1 MLKDWTENIIK
12 ENTTVKEALHRI
24 NYISDNFPDRPLT
37 LLVVDSNDKMVGT
50 LTDGDLR
57 RNLVKNGIIF
67 NNPVS
72 EFMFSDFTFLN
83 EKNKD
88 YVDIRPFYEKGIDLL
103 PVLDDHMILTK
114 VYNLNITKAILPVH
128 AVIMAGGDGVRLR
141 PLTNDTPKPMLKV
154 GYKPIIE
161 RNVDR
166 LIKFGMD
173 NITISLRY
181 LGEKISDYFGDG
193 SSKDVKINYV
203 KEENPL
209 GTLGAVGL
217 IEKFSHKYVLMIN
230 SDILTTLDFSL
241 FLEDFIDKE
250 ADMSVV
256 TIPYYVKIPYGILE
270 TDNLSNING
279 LKEKPQYTYFS
290 NGGIYLFRKELL
302 EQIKPGTRID
312 VTDFMQTAIDK
323 GKKVISYPFRGYW
336 LDIGSHEEFINA
348 QSAIK
353 ILEES

>member
-1 MLKDWTENIIK
+1 MDWTENIVNK
-12 ENTTVKEALHRI
+12 KTTVREALQRLNH
-24 NYISDNFPDRPLT
+24 ISDNIPGRPLT
-37 LLVVDSNDKMVGT
+37 LLVIDENNKMVGT
-50 LTDGDLR
+50 LTDGDIR
-57 RNLVKNGIIF
+57 RNLVNNGMIF

-72 EFMFSDFTFLN
+72 EFMFRNFTYL
-83 EKNKD
+83 EQKNKD
-88 YVDIRPFYEKGIDLL
+88 YLDIRPFIQKGIDLL
-103 PVLDDHMILTK
+103 PVLDDKMNIAK
-114 VYNLNITKAILPVH
+114 IYNLNITKAILPVH

-154 GYKPIIE
+154 GSKPIIE

-166 LIKFGMD
+166 LIKFGID

-193 SSKDVKINYV
+193 RSRGVKISYV
-203 KEENPL
+203 REESPL

-217 IEKFSHKYVLMIN
+217 IKNFSHKYILMIN

-241 FLEDFIDKE
+241 FLEDFIDKQ

-256 TIPYYVKIPYGILE
+256 TIPYYVKVPYGIME
-270 TDNLSNING
+270 TDTFCNIKE
-279 LKEKPQYTYFS
+279 LKEKPQYTYYS

-302 EQIKPGTRID
+302 KQLKPGSRID
-312 VTDFMQTAIDK
+312 VTEFMQSAMDG

>member
-1 MLKDWTENIIK
+1 MDWTENIVNK
-12 ENTTVKEALHRI
+12 KTTVREALQRLNH
-24 NYISDNFPDRPLT
+24 ISDNIPGRPLT
-37 LLVVDSNDKMVGT
+37 LLVIDENNKMVGT
-50 LTDGDLR
+50 LTDGDIR
-57 RNLVKNGIIF
+57 RNLVNNGMIF

-72 EFMFSDFTFLN
+72 EFMFRNFTYLEQN
-83 EKNKD
+83 NKD
-88 YVDIRPFYEKGIDLL
+88 YLDIRPFIQKGIDLL
-103 PVLDDHMILTK
+103 PVLDDKMNIAK
-114 VYNLNITKAILPVH
+114 IYNLNITKAILPVH

-154 GYKPIIE
+154 GSKPIIE

-166 LIKFGMD
+166 LIKFGID

-193 SSKDVKINYV
+193 RSRGVKISYV
-203 KEENPL
+203 REESPL

-217 IEKFSHKYVLMIN
+217 IKNFSHKYILMIN

-241 FLEDFIDKE
+241 FLEDFIDKQ

-256 TIPYYVKIPYGILE
+256 TIPYYVKVPYGIME
-270 TDNLSNING
+270 TDTFCNIKE
-279 LKEKPQYTYFS
+279 LKEKPQYTYYS

-302 EQIKPGTRID
+302 KQLKPGSRID
-312 VTDFMQTAIDK
+312 VTEFMQSAMDG

>member
-1 MLKDWTENIIK
+1 MDWTENIVNK
-12 ENTTVKEALHRI
+12 KTTVREALQRLNH
-24 NYISDNFPDRPLT
+24 ISDNIPGRPLT
-37 LLVVDSNDKMVGT
+37 LLVIDENNKMVGT
-50 LTDGDLR
+50 LTDGDIR
-57 RNLVKNGIIF
+57 RNLVNNGMIF

-72 EFMFSDFTFLN
+72 DFMFRNFTYL
-83 EKNKD
+83 EQKNKD
-88 YVDIRPFYEKGIDLL
+88 YLDIRPFAQKGIDLL
-103 PVLDDHMILTK
+103 PVLDDKMNIAK
-114 VYNLNITKAILPVH
+114 IYNLNITKAILPVH

-154 GYKPIIE
+154 GSKPIIE

-166 LIKFGMD
+166 LIKFGID

-193 SSKDVKINYV
+193 RSRGVKISYV
-203 KEENPL
+203 REESPL

-217 IEKFSHKYVLMIN
+217 IKNFSHKYILMIN

-241 FLEDFIDKE
+241 FLEDFIDKQ

-256 TIPYYVKIPYGILE
+256 TIPYYVKVPYGIME
-270 TDNLSNING
+270 TDTFCNIKE
-279 LKEKPQYTYFS
+279 LKEKPQYTYYS

-302 EQIKPGTRID
+302 KQLKPGSRID
-312 VTDFMQTAIDK
+312 VTEFMQSAMDG

>member
-1 MLKDWTENIIK
+1 MDWTENIVNK
-12 ENTTVKEALHRI
+12 KTTVREALQRLNH
-24 NYISDNFPDRPLT
+24 ISDNIPGRPLT
-37 LLVVDSNDKMVGT
+37 LLVIDENNKMVGT
-50 LTDGDLR
+50 LTDGDIR
-57 RNLVKNGIIF
+57 RNLVNNGMIF

-72 EFMFSDFTFLN
+72 EFMFRNFTYLEQN
-83 EKNKD
+83 NKD
-88 YVDIRPFYEKGIDLL
+88 YLDIRPFIQKGIDLL
-103 PVLDDHMILTK
+103 PVLDDKMNIAK
-114 VYNLNITKAILPVH
+114 IYNLNITKAILPVH

-154 GYKPIIE
+154 GSKPIIE

-166 LIKFGMD
+166 LIKFGID

-193 SSKDVKINYV
+193 RSRGIKISYV
-203 KEENPL
+203 REENPL

-217 IEKFSHKYVLMIN
+217 IKNFSHKYILMVN

-241 FLEDFIDKE
+241 FLEDFIDKQ
-250 ADMSVV
+250 ADISVV
-256 TIPYYVKIPYGILE
+256 TIPYYVKVPYGIME
-270 TDNLSNING
+270 TDTFCNIKE
-279 LKEKPQYTYFS
+279 LKEKPQYTYYS

-302 EQIKPGTRID
+302 KQLKPGSRID
-312 VTDFMQTAIDK
+312 VTEFMQSAMDG